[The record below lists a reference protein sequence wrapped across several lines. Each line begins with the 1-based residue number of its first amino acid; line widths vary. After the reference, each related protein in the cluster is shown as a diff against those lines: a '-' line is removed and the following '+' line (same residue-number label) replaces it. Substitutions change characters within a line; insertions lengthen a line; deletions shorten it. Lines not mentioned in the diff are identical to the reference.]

1 MLKSYNPALDSG
13 KHHVVE
19 ATYMVSDAKFIVRL
33 PIGKGHVGLE
43 ALQNSGILSSDWVCG
58 LLDDFGEFIDIKLEG
73 IKRLSYN
80 DDLDSLDVFLD
91 NGAIIDIAGDYISDY
106 LVKVEIVEAKEGAVL
121 L

>member
-19 ATYMVSDAKFIVRL
+19 ATYMVSDAKIIVRL
-33 PIGKGHVGLE
+33 PVGKEHVGLE
-43 ALQNSGILSSDWVCG
+43 ALQNSGVLSSDWVCG

-106 LVKVEIVEAKEGAVL
+106 LVKVEIVEVREGAVL

>member
-19 ATYMVSDAKFIVRL
+19 ATYMVSDAKIIVRL
-33 PIGKGHVGLE
+33 PVGKGHVGLE
-43 ALQNSGILSSDWVCG
+43 ALQNSGVLSSDWVCD
-58 LLDDFGEFIDIKLEG
+58 LYDFGEFIDIKLEG

-106 LVKVEIVEAKEGAVL
+106 LVKVEIVEVKEGAVL

>member
-1 MLKSYNPALDSG
+1 MLKSYNPELDSG

-19 ATYMVSDAKFIVRL
+19 ATYMVSDAKIIVRL
-33 PIGKGHVGLE
+33 PVGKEHVGLE
-43 ALQNSGILSSDWVCG
+43 ALQNSGVLGSDWVCD
-58 LLDDFGEFIDIKLEG
+58 LDDFGEFIDIKLEG

-106 LVKVEIVEAKEGAVL
+106 LVKVEIVEVKEGAVL

>member
-19 ATYMVSDAKFIVRL
+19 ATYMVSDAKIIVRL

-43 ALQNSGILSSDWVCG
+43 ALQNSGVLGSDWVCD
-58 LLDDFGEFIDIKLEG
+58 LDDFGEFIDIKLEG

-80 DDLDSLDVFLD
+80 DDLDSLNVFLD
-91 NGAIIDIAGDYISDY
+91 NGAIIGIAGDYISDY
-106 LVKVEIVEAKEGAVL
+106 LVKVEIVEVKEGAVL

>member
-19 ATYMVSDAKFIVRL
+19 ATYMVSDAKIIVRL
-33 PIGKGHVGLE
+33 PVGEGNVGLE
-43 ALQNSGILSSDWVCG
+43 ALQNSGVLGSDWVCD
-58 LLDDFGEFIDIKLEG
+58 LDDFDEFIDIKLEG

-80 DDLDSLDVFLD
+80 DDLDSLNVFLD

-106 LVKVEIVEAKEGAVL
+106 LVKVEIVEVKEGAVL